1 MKNNSKLIFFISLT
15 LFFQNIHSEE
25 ISLKNY
31 LININTMEAD
41 FEQSNYS
48 NSNAL
53 IDKSI
58 GRIKIKKPDNLMW
71 DIELPFSKKIVLQ
84 KDTLRIFDSQLN
96 QLLISSMPMEIEN
109 SFLILLLRDAN
120 ILNFY
125 SINKIEKDGD
135 EEQFILIGNN
145 RRNIFEKIEIYITKD
160 KLSKFIFVSANNES
174 IVLELMNVLINKKL
188 PDKDFIINVSDNTEI
203 IDQKND

>member
-25 ISLKNY
+25 INLKNY
-31 LININTMEAD
+31 LTNINTMEAD

-125 SINKIEKDGD
+125 SIDKIEKEGD
-135 EEQFILIGNN
+135 EEQFSLIGNN
-145 RRNIFEKIEIYITKD
+145 RRNIFEKIEIYKTKD

-174 IVLELMNVLINKKL
+174 IELELMNVLINKNIA
-188 PDKDFIINVSDNTEI
+188 DKNFIFNVPNDTEI
-203 IDQKND
+203 IDQQ

>member
-109 SFLILLLRDAN
+109 SFLILLLRDTN

-125 SINKIEKDGD
+125 SIDKIEKEGD
-135 EEQFILIGNN
+135 KEQYSLIGNN

-188 PDKDFIINVSDNTEI
+188 PDKDFIINVSDKTEI

>member
-25 ISLKNY
+25 INLKNY
-31 LININTMEAD
+31 LTNINTMEAD

-125 SINKIEKDGD
+125 SIDKIEKEGD
-135 EEQFILIGNN
+135 EEQFSLIGNN

-160 KLSKFIFVSANNES
+160 KLTKFIFVSANNES

>member
-1 MKNNSKLIFFISLT
+1 MKNNTKLIFFILLT

-25 ISLKNY
+25 INLKNY
-31 LININTMEAD
+31 LTNINTMEAD

-96 QLLISSMPMEIEN
+96 QLLISSIPMEIEN

-120 ILNFY
+120 VLNFY
-125 SINKIEKDGD
+125 SIDKIEKQGD
-135 EEQFILIGNN
+135 EEQFSLIGNN

-174 IVLELMNVLINKKL
+174 IVLELMNVIINKKL

>member
-58 GRIKIKKPDNLMW
+58 GRIKIKKPDNLLW

-96 QLLISSMPMEIEN
+96 QLLISSMPMEIKN

-125 SINKIEKDGD
+125 SIDKIEKEGD
-135 EEQFILIGNN
+135 EEQFSLIGNN
-145 RRNIFEKIEIYITKD
+145 RRNIFEKIEIYITKN

>member
-58 GRIKIKKPDNLMW
+58 GRIKIKKPDN
-71 DIELPFSKKIVLQ
+71 
-84 KDTLRIFDSQLN
+84 
-96 QLLISSMPMEIEN
+96 
-109 SFLILLLRDAN
+109 
-120 ILNFY
+120 
-125 SINKIEKDGD
+125 
-135 EEQFILIGNN
+135 
-145 RRNIFEKIEIYITKD
+145 
-160 KLSKFIFVSANNES
+160 
-174 IVLELMNVLINKKL
+174 
-188 PDKDFIINVSDNTEI
+188 
-203 IDQKND
+203 

>member
-71 DIELPFSKKIVLQ
+71 DIELPFSKKIALQ

-96 QLLISSMPMEIEN
+96 QLLISSIPMEIEN
-109 SFLILLLRDAN
+109 SFLILLLSNAN

-125 SINKIEKDGD
+125 SIDKIEKNGD
-135 EEQFILIGNN
+135 EEQFSLIGNN

-160 KLSKFIFVSANNES
+160 KLSKFIFVSATNES
-174 IVLELMNVLINKKL
+174 IELELMNVLINKHL
-188 PDKDFIINVSDNTEI
+188 PDKDFIINVSDNIEI

>member
-1 MKNNSKLIFFISLT
+1 MKNNTKLIFFISLT

-25 ISLKNY
+25 INLKNY
-31 LININTMEAD
+31 LTNINTMEAD

-125 SINKIEKDGD
+125 SIDKIEKDGD
-135 EEQFILIGNN
+135 EEQFSLIGNN
-145 RRNIFEKIEIYITKD
+145 RRNIFEKIEIYFTKD
-160 KLSKFIFVSANNES
+160 KLSKFIFFSANNES
-174 IVLELMNVLINKKL
+174 IELELMNVLINKNL
-188 PDKDFIINVSDNTEI
+188 PDKDFIINISDDTEI

>member
-31 LININTMEAD
+31 LTNINTMEAD

-96 QLLISSMPMEIEN
+96 QLLISSIPMEIED
-109 SFLILLLRDAN
+109 SFLILLLRNAN
-120 ILNFY
+120 ILSFY
-125 SINKIEKDGD
+125 SIDKIEKDGD
-135 EEQFILIGNN
+135 EEQFSLIGNN
-145 RRNIFEKIEIYITKD
+145 RRNIFEKIEIYKTKG
-160 KLSKFIFVSANNES
+160 KLSKFIFVSDNNES
-174 IVLELMNVLINKKL
+174 IELELMNVLINKKL
-188 PDKDFIINVSDNTEI
+188 PDKDFIINISDDTEI

>member
-25 ISLKNY
+25 INLKNY
-31 LININTMEAD
+31 LTNINTMEAD

-109 SFLILLLRDAN
+109 SFLILLLRDTN

-125 SINKIEKDGD
+125 SIDKIEKEGD
-135 EEQFILIGNN
+135 KEQYSLIGNN

-160 KLSKFIFVSANNES
+160 KLSKFIFISANNES

-188 PDKDFIINVSDNTEI
+188 PDKDFIISVSDNTEI

>member
-31 LININTMEAD
+31 LTNINTMEAD

-96 QLLISSMPMEIEN
+96 QLLISSIPMEIED
-109 SFLILLLRDAN
+109 SFLILLLRNAN
-120 ILNFY
+120 ILSFY
-125 SINKIEKDGD
+125 SIDKIEKDGD
-135 EEQFILIGNN
+135 EEQFSLIGNN
-145 RRNIFEKIEIYITKD
+145 RRNIFEKIEIYKTKD

-174 IVLELMNVLINKKL
+174 IELELMNVLINKNL

>member
-1 MKNNSKLIFFISLT
+1 MKNNTKLIFFISLT

-25 ISLKNY
+25 INLKNY
-31 LININTMEAD
+31 LTNINTMEAD

-58 GRIKIKKPDNLMW
+58 GRIKIKKPDNLLW

-125 SINKIEKDGD
+125 SIDKIEKDDD
-135 EEQFILIGNN
+135 EEQFSLIGNN
-145 RRNIFEKIEIYITKD
+145 RRNIFEKIEIYFTKD
-160 KLSKFIFVSANNES
+160 KLSKFIFFSANNES
-174 IVLELMNVLINKKL
+174 IELQLMNVLINKNL
-188 PDKDFIINVSDNTEI
+188 PDKDFIINISDDTEI

>member
-25 ISLKNY
+25 INLKNY
-31 LININTMEAD
+31 LTNINTMEAD

-96 QLLISSMPMEIEN
+96 QLLISSIPMEIEN

-125 SINKIEKDGD
+125 SIDKIEKDGD
-135 EEQFILIGNN
+135 EEQFSLIGNN
-145 RRNIFEKIEIYITKD
+145 RRNIFEKIEIYITKG

-174 IVLELMNVLINKKL
+174 IELELMNVLINKNL
-188 PDKDFIINVSDNTEI
+188 PDKDFIINVSDDTEI

>member
-58 GRIKIKKPDNLMW
+58 GRIKIKKPDNLLW
-71 DIELPFSKKIVLQ
+71 DIELPFSKKIALQ

-96 QLLISSMPMEIEN
+96 QLLISSIPMEIEN
-109 SFLILLLRDAN
+109 SFLILLLSNSN

-125 SINKIEKDGD
+125 SIVKIEKDGD
-135 EEQFILIGNN
+135 EEQFSLVGNN

-174 IVLELMNVLINKKL
+174 IELELMNVLINKHL

>member
-58 GRIKIKKPDNLMW
+58 GRIKIKKPDNLLW
-71 DIELPFSKKIVLQ
+71 DIELPFSKKIALQ

-96 QLLISSMPMEIEN
+96 QLLISSIPMEIEN
-109 SFLILLLRDAN
+109 SFLILLLSNAN

-125 SINKIEKDGD
+125 SIDKIEKDGD
-135 EEQFILIGNN
+135 EVQFSLVRNN

-160 KLSKFIFVSANNES
+160 KLSKFIFVSATNES
-174 IVLELMNVLINKKL
+174 IELELMNVLINKHL
-188 PDKDFIINVSDNTEI
+188 PDKDFIINVSDNIEI

>member
-1 MKNNSKLIFFISLT
+1 MKNNTKLIFFISLT

-25 ISLKNY
+25 INLKNY
-31 LININTMEAD
+31 LTNINTMEAD

-58 GRIKIKKPDNLMW
+58 GRIKIKKPDNLLW

-125 SINKIEKDGD
+125 SIDKIEKDDD
-135 EEQFILIGNN
+135 EEQFSLIGNN
-145 RRNIFEKIEIYITKD
+145 RRNIFEKIEIYFTKD
-160 KLSKFIFVSANNES
+160 KLSKFIFFSANNES
-174 IVLELMNVLINKKL
+174 IELQLMNVLINKKL
-188 PDKDFIINVSDNTEI
+188 PDKDFIINISDDTEI

>member
-25 ISLKNY
+25 INLKNY
-31 LININTMEAD
+31 LTNINTMEAD

>member
-1 MKNNSKLIFFISLT
+1 MKNNTKLIFFISLT

-25 ISLKNY
+25 INLKNY
-31 LININTMEAD
+31 LTNINTMEAD

-125 SINKIEKDGD
+125 SIDKIEKDDD
-135 EEQFILIGNN
+135 EEQFSLIGNN
-145 RRNIFEKIEIYITKD
+145 RRNIFEKIEIYFTKD
-160 KLSKFIFVSANNES
+160 KLSKFIFFSANNES
-174 IVLELMNVLINKKL
+174 IELQLMNVLINKKL
-188 PDKDFIINVSDNTEI
+188 PDKDFIINISDDTEI

>member
-25 ISLKNY
+25 INLKNY
-31 LININTMEAD
+31 LTNINTMEAD

-58 GRIKIKKPDNLMW
+58 GRIKIKKPDNLLW
-71 DIELPFSKKIVLQ
+71 DIELPFSKKIALQ

-96 QLLISSMPMEIEN
+96 QLLISSIPMEIEN
-109 SFLILLLRDAN
+109 SFLILLLSNAN

-125 SINKIEKDGD
+125 SIVKIEKDGD
-135 EEQFILIGNN
+135 EEQFSLVGNN

-160 KLSKFIFVSANNES
+160 KLSKFIFVSATNES
-174 IVLELMNVLINKKL
+174 IELELMNVLINKHL

>member
-109 SFLILLLRDAN
+109 SFLILLLRDTN

-125 SINKIEKDGD
+125 SIDKIEKEGD
-135 EEQFILIGNN
+135 KEQYSLIGNN

>member
-25 ISLKNY
+25 INLKNY
-31 LININTMEAD
+31 LTNINTMEAD

-125 SINKIEKDGD
+125 SIDKIEKEGD
-135 EEQFILIGNN
+135 EEQFSLIGNN

-160 KLSKFIFVSANNES
+160 KLSKFIFVGANNES

>member
-71 DIELPFSKKIVLQ
+71 DIELPFSKKIALQ

-96 QLLISSMPMEIEN
+96 QLLISSIPMEIEN
-109 SFLILLLRDAN
+109 SFLILLLSNAN

-125 SINKIEKDGD
+125 SIVKIEKDGD
-135 EEQFILIGNN
+135 EEQFSLVGNN

-160 KLSKFIFVSANNES
+160 KLSKFIFVSATNES
-174 IVLELMNVLINKKL
+174 IELELMNVLINKHL

>member
-58 GRIKIKKPDNLMW
+58 GRIKIKKPDNLLW
-71 DIELPFSKKIVLQ
+71 DIELPFSKKIALQ

-96 QLLISSMPMEIEN
+96 QLLISSIPMEIEN
-109 SFLILLLRDAN
+109 SFLILLLSNAN

-125 SINKIEKDGD
+125 SIDKIEKNGD
-135 EEQFILIGNN
+135 EEQFSLIGNN

-160 KLSKFIFVSANNES
+160 KLSKFIFVSATNES
-174 IVLELMNVLINKKL
+174 IELELMNVLINKHL
-188 PDKDFIINVSDNTEI
+188 PDKDFIINVSDNIEI

>member
-25 ISLKNY
+25 INLKNY
-31 LININTMEAD
+31 LTNINTMEAD

-125 SINKIEKDGD
+125 SIDKIEKEGD
-135 EEQFILIGNN
+135 KEQYSLIGNN

>member
-25 ISLKNY
+25 INLKNY
-31 LININTMEAD
+31 LTNINTMEAD

-188 PDKDFIINVSDNTEI
+188 PDKDFIINVSDKTEI

>member
-1 MKNNSKLIFFISLT
+1 MKNNTKLIFFILLT

-25 ISLKNY
+25 INLKNY
-31 LININTMEAD
+31 LTNINTMEAD

-96 QLLISSMPMEIEN
+96 QLLISSIPMEIEN
-109 SFLILLLRDAN
+109 SFIILLLRDAN
-120 ILNFY
+120 VLNFY
-125 SINKIEKDGD
+125 SIDKIEKQGD
-135 EEQFILIGNN
+135 EEQFSLIGNN

-174 IVLELMNVLINKKL
+174 IVLELMNVIINKKL

>member
-58 GRIKIKKPDNLMW
+58 GRIKIKKPDNLLW
-71 DIELPFSKKIVLQ
+71 DIELPFSKKIALQ

-96 QLLISSMPMEIEN
+96 QLLISSIPMEIEN
-109 SFLILLLRDAN
+109 SFLILLLSNAN

-125 SINKIEKDGD
+125 SIVKIEKDGD
-135 EEQFILIGNN
+135 EEQFSLVGNN

-174 IVLELMNVLINKKL
+174 IELELMNVLINKHL

>member
-31 LININTMEAD
+31 LTNINTMEAD

-125 SINKIEKDGD
+125 SIDKIEKQGD
-135 EEQFILIGNN
+135 EEQFSLIGNN
-145 RRNIFEKIEIYITKD
+145 RRNIFEKIEIYFTKD
-160 KLSKFIFVSANNES
+160 KLSKFIFFSANNES
-174 IVLELMNVLINKKL
+174 IELQLMNVLINKNL
-188 PDKDFIINVSDNTEI
+188 PDKDFIINISDDTEI

>member
-25 ISLKNY
+25 INLKNY
-31 LININTMEAD
+31 LTNINTMEAD

-125 SINKIEKDGD
+125 SIDKIEKDDD
-135 EEQFILIGNN
+135 EEQFSLIGNN
-145 RRNIFEKIEIYITKD
+145 RRNIFEKIEIYFTKD
-160 KLSKFIFVSANNES
+160 KLSKFIFFSANNES
-174 IVLELMNVLINKKL
+174 IELQLMNVLINKNL
-188 PDKDFIINVSDNTEI
+188 PDKDFIINISDDTEI

>member
-1 MKNNSKLIFFISLT
+1 MKNNTKLIFFISLT

-25 ISLKNY
+25 INLKNY
-31 LININTMEAD
+31 LTNINTMEAD

-58 GRIKIKKPDNLMW
+58 GRIKIKKPDNLLW

-125 SINKIEKDGD
+125 SIDKIEKDGD
-135 EEQFILIGNN
+135 EEQFSLIGNN
-145 RRNIFEKIEIYITKD
+145 RRNIFEKIEIYFTKD
-160 KLSKFIFVSANNES
+160 KLSKFIFFSANNES
-174 IVLELMNVLINKKL
+174 IELQLMNVLINKNL
-188 PDKDFIINVSDNTEI
+188 PDKDFIINISDDTEI

>member
-1 MKNNSKLIFFISLT
+1 
-15 LFFQNIHSEE
+15 
-25 ISLKNY
+25 
-31 LININTMEAD
+31 MEAD

-58 GRIKIKKPDNLMW
+58 GRIKIKKPDNLLW
-71 DIELPFSKKIVLQ
+71 DIELPFSKKIALQ

-96 QLLISSMPMEIEN
+96 QLLISSIPMEIEN
-109 SFLILLLRDAN
+109 SFLILLLSNAN

-125 SINKIEKDGD
+125 SIVKIEKDGD
-135 EEQFILIGNN
+135 EEQFSLVGNN

-160 KLSKFIFVSANNES
+160 KLSKFIFVSATNES
-174 IVLELMNVLINKKL
+174 IELELMNVLINKHL

>member
-58 GRIKIKKPDNLMW
+58 GHIKIKKPDNLLW

-109 SFLILLLRDAN
+109 SFLILLLRDTN

-125 SINKIEKDGD
+125 SIDKIEKNGD
-135 EEQFILIGNN
+135 EEQFSLIGNN

-160 KLSKFIFVSANNES
+160 KLSKFIFVSATNES
-174 IVLELMNVLINKKL
+174 IELELMNVLINKHL

>member
-31 LININTMEAD
+31 LTNINTMEAD

-96 QLLISSMPMEIEN
+96 QLLISSIPMEIEN
-109 SFLILLLRDAN
+109 SFLILLLRNAN
-120 ILNFY
+120 ILSFY
-125 SINKIEKDGD
+125 SIDKIEKDGD
-135 EEQFILIGNN
+135 EEQFSLIGNN
-145 RRNIFEKIEIYITKD
+145 RRNIFEKIEIYKTKD

-174 IVLELMNVLINKKL
+174 IELELMNVLINKNL

>member
-25 ISLKNY
+25 INLKNY
-31 LININTMEAD
+31 LTNINTMEAD

-96 QLLISSMPMEIEN
+96 QLLISSIPMEIEN
-109 SFLILLLRDAN
+109 SFLILLLSNAN

-125 SINKIEKDGD
+125 SIVKIEKDGD
-135 EEQFILIGNN
+135 EEQFSLVGNN

-188 PDKDFIINVSDNTEI
+188 PDKDFIISVSDNTEI

>member
-58 GRIKIKKPDNLMW
+58 GRIKIKKPDNLLW

-96 QLLISSMPMEIEN
+96 QLLISSIPMEIEN
-109 SFLILLLRDAN
+109 SFLILLLSNAN

-125 SINKIEKDGD
+125 SIVKIEKDGD
-135 EEQFILIGNN
+135 EEQFSLVGNN

-174 IVLELMNVLINKKL
+174 IELELMNVLINKHL
-188 PDKDFIINVSDNTEI
+188 PDKDFIINVSDNIEI

>member
-58 GRIKIKKPDNLMW
+58 GRIKIKKPDNLLW
-71 DIELPFSKKIVLQ
+71 DIELPFSKKIALQ

-96 QLLISSMPMEIEN
+96 QLLISSIPMEIEN
-109 SFLILLLRDAN
+109 SFLILLLSNAN

-125 SINKIEKDGD
+125 SIVKIEKDGD
-135 EEQFILIGNN
+135 EEQFSLVGNN
-145 RRNIFEKIEIYITKD
+145 RRNIFEKIEIYITAD
-160 KLSKFIFVSANNES
+160 KLSKFIFVSATNES
-174 IVLELMNVLINKKL
+174 IELELMNVLINKHL